1 MSTFNATPALSTT
14 TPDFIRKDVIQ
25 DFVLASF
32 ASFRVT
38 TPENLIDCNDPTC
51 VGLRIHDILEY
62 TIAPPSNWSSN
73 DPDPEY
79 SATWKSEFDPQHD
92 WDVFTVSNASTLQV
106 EFSLLDS
113 ESFNSTDCQIY
124 GYPYLA
130 VQICLKQGV
139 APNVMSIGFSFP
151 FNAYYS
157 SLSVRA
163 Y

>member
-1 MSTFNATPALSTT
+1 MSRFNAAPALNVT

-38 TPENLIDCNDPTC
+38 TPKTLIDCDTPTC

-62 TIAPPSNWSSN
+62 TIVPPSNWSNN
-73 DPDPEY
+73 DPVPDY

-92 WDVFTVSNASTLQV
+92 WDVFTVSNASTLQI

-113 ESFNSTDCQIY
+113 EPFNSTDCQIY
-124 GYPYLA
+124 GYRYLA
-130 VQICLKQGV
+130 V
-139 APNVMSIGFSFP
+139 
-151 FNAYYS
+151 
-157 SLSVRA
+157 
-163 Y
+163 